1 VTAAQIGFRRSARTH
16 SNEETRMSE
25 YTSLDRK
32 EHQAPSSNPVS
43 PVASGLTETVK
54 RHYTVS
60 ALGRRI
66 LGALEKAGK
75 DPSRLTV
82 EDLAPV
88 DEFHVRGRQA
98 TLDLAGAARIESHHW
113 VLDVGSGLGGP
124 ARCLA
129 SRFGCRVAGLDLTDE
144 YCQAANLLSERVG
157 LGHLVRFE
165 QGDALSMPFPDAC
178 FDVVWTEH
186 VAMNIPDK
194 PTLYR
199 EMNRVLKPGG
209 TLAIYD
215 VCAGKGGTVHFPV
228 PWARSPEASWLSSPE
243 ELRRLVTDAGFR
255 IADWQ
260 DTTAQARE
268 WFVALAERV
277 KREGPPP
284 LSWGMLMGADFPAMA
299 QNQRRNLEENR
310 IALIQVVATK

>member
-1 VTAAQIGFRRSARTH
+1 
-16 SNEETRMSE
+16 MSE
-25 YTSLDRK
+25 TSSDRH
-32 EHQAPSSNPVS
+32 EQQSSSSTPEGS
-43 PVASGLTETVK
+43 ATRGLSETIMQ
-54 RHYTVS
+54 HYAIS
-60 ALGRRI
+60 ALGMQV
-66 LGALEKAGK
+66 LNALEKAGK
-75 DPSRLTV
+75 DLGRLTV
-82 EDLAPV
+82 EDLAPI

-98 TLDLAGAARIESHHW
+98 TLELAAAARIESHHR

-129 SRFGCRVAGLDLTDE
+129 SQFGCRVTGLDLTDE

-157 LGHLVRFE
+157 LEHLVRFE
-165 QGDALSMPFPDAC
+165 QGDALSMPFPDAS

-194 PTLYR
+194 ATLYR
-199 EMNRVLKPGG
+199 EMHRVLKPGG

-215 VCAGKGGTVHFPV
+215 VCSGQGGPVHFPV
-228 PWARSPEASWLSSPE
+228 PWARSPEASWLASPE
-243 ELRRLVTDAGFR
+243 QLRSLVTDAGFT
-255 IADWQ
+255 IDDWQ
-260 DTTAQARE
+260 DTTTQARE

-277 KREGPPP
+277 KRDGPPP

-310 IALIQVVATK
+310 IALIQVVASR

>member
-1 VTAAQIGFRRSARTH
+1 
-16 SNEETRMSE
+16 MSE
-25 YTSLDRK
+25 ASLDRH
-32 EHQAPSSNPVS
+32 EQQSSSSTPGRS
-43 PVASGLTETVK
+43 ATRGLTETITQ
-54 RHYTVS
+54 HYAIS
-60 ALGRRI
+60 ALGMQV
-66 LGALEKAGK
+66 LNALERAGK
-75 DPSRLTV
+75 DLGRLTV
-82 EDLAPV
+82 EDLAPI

-98 TLDLAGAARIESHHW
+98 TLELAAAARIESHHR

-129 SRFGCRVAGLDLTDE
+129 SQFGCRVTGLDLTDE

-157 LGHLVRFE
+157 LEHLVRFE
-165 QGDALSMPFPDAC
+165 QGDALSMPFPDAS

-194 PTLYR
+194 ATLYR

-215 VCAGKGGTVHFPV
+215 VCSGQGGPVHFPV
-228 PWARSPEASWLSSPE
+228 PWARSPEASWLASPE
-243 ELRRLVTDAGFR
+243 QLRSLVTDAGFR
-255 IADWQ
+255 IDDWQ